1 MKSAPGRWRVLAAHC
16 CRRAPNDRETSAEKA
31 YRTTEELADL
41 KCEDV
46 QLCVL
51 SHPTFEELRYKLRDW
66 RPHLVYLFG
75 GIEPSGDL
83 LKASLKPLSFED
95 GSEQGVNDD
104 NSKHN
109 QPPDLKSFA
118 GLLDGVGVTALYMDA
133 PTSQKQVDLLQVH
146 DIPYLIYWPDQNAT
160 SSVVAAQFAHTFMA
174 MLRSPS
180 ASISESF
187 ALASRVVQMLCES
200 IVRDKPQVQLLP
212 RMISQ
217 VEATLPDS
225 TSVPAA
231 VIPGVDFFEDG
242 VPDVEGWEDVRL
254 LAPKAELK
262 LLVCGSAS
270 AIDAKRLSYL
280 GEALRALL
288 LMEMRLLTVVHMAP
302 CERVP
307 SHLTNGCTAIRCDIN
322 SASGA
327 HAVVVLG
334 GPPAVLSNQMLVQHA
349 LRQTLVVD
357 SLCLQ
362 FRLPPP
368 GHPAPVARSSSAIA
382 GGTPVVDALVVTSVW
397 AVQIL
402 RSLCQDSAFRGLV
415 SMGIAGVGGSAV
427 TNFKSGDTT
436 RFNTLVT
443 GMQPDSGGSGIMCSP
458 NDTSIQGSITSFN
471 GGPAPP
477 RPSTAVQAAQP
488 REVAAMDVDGMEG
501 GHQDPTSSGE
511 MNGHGRTR
519 EQTVMVNK
527 PSISGKSYKS
537 NRPSLFRCTEHDFL
551 EDLIAFLQERRGKVI
566 DREKFPEAVLN
577 GVKLDLFNL
586 YREVCSRG
594 GFRVGNGIN
603 WKGQVFP
610 QMRNWTEHHRMTG
623 VGNALKR
630 HYQTYLWE
638 YEQVHPEDVI
648 GDRCSICGGGDEVG
662 TDWICCDGC
671 ETWAH
676 FACDQR
682 ANTGSFKDYATGEG
696 RNYYCPA
703 CNNGAKKQRNS

>member
-1 MKSAPGRWRVLAAHC
+1 MRAGRARWRVLAARCHPGASDG
-16 CRRAPNDRETSAEKA
+16 RGASAEEA
-31 YRTTEELADL
+31 CRAVDELAGM
-41 KCEDV
+41 KSEEVEVCI
-46 QLCVL
+46 L
-51 SHPTFEELRYKLRDW
+51 SHPTLEELGCKLKEW
-66 RPHLVYLFG
+66 RPQLVYMFG
-75 GIEPSGDL
+75 GIEPNGDQ
-83 LKASLKPLSFED
+83 LKASLIPLSFKGSNEQDAKED
-95 GSEQGVNDD
+95 NTR
-104 NSKHN
+104 
-109 QPPDLKSFA
+109 PPEAKSFSS
-118 GLLDGVGVTALYMDA
+118 LFDGADVTALYIDA
-133 PTSQKQVDLLQVH
+133 PISQNQLDLLQVH
-146 DIPYLIYWPDQNAT
+146 DIPYLICWPDHAAT
-160 SSVVAAQFAHTFMA
+160 SSVVAAQFSHTFMA

-180 ASISESF
+180 ASICESF

-200 IVRDKPQVQLLP
+200 IVRDRPQVRLLP
-212 RMISQ
+212 QMISQ
-217 VEATLPDS
+217 EEPRLPDS
-225 TSVPAA
+225 TSVPTTA
-231 VIPGVDFFEDG
+231 IPGVDFCEDG

-262 LLVCGSAS
+262 LLVCGSTA

-307 SHLTNGCTAIRCDIN
+307 SHLTNGCTAIRCDIS

-327 HAVVVLG
+327 NAVVVLG

-368 GHPAPVARSSSAIA
+368 GVPAPAARSSSAIA
-382 GGTPVVDALVVTSVW
+382 GGTPVVDTQVVTSVW
-397 AVQIL
+397 AVQVL
-402 RSLCQDSAFRGLV
+402 RCLCQDSAFRGLV

-427 TNFKSGDTT
+427 TNFKAGDTA

-443 GMQPDSGGSGIMCSP
+443 GMQPESGGSGILCSAQDP
-458 NDTSIQGSITSFN
+458 SVQGSIASFN
-471 GGPAPP
+471 GSPAPP
-477 RPSTAVQAAQP
+477 GPLSAMQPAQGEAASP
-488 REVAAMDVDGMEG
+488 MEVDGADGGTGLAEDPNADIEG
-501 GHQDPTSSGE
+501 
-511 MNGHGRTR
+511 NGVGWTR
-519 EQTVMVNK
+519 KQTNTVNK

-537 NRPSLFRCTEHDFL
+537 NRPSLDQCTEQDFL
-551 EDLIAFLQERRGKVI
+551 GDLIAFLQERRGKVI
-566 DREKFPEAVLN
+566 DLEKFPEAVLN

-671 ETWAH
+671 QRWAH
-676 FACDQR
+676 FGCDQR
-682 ANTGSFKDYATGEG
+682 DNMGTFKDYATGEG
-696 RNYYCPA
+696 RNFYCPR
-703 CNNGAKKQRNS
+703 CHERGS